1 MAGSC
6 ELGRLRSLRISG
18 LDHGQQGLVGLGGDV
33 YGYDS
38 SDRHVLTQHGWTSVS
53 YVRDVSGAIVSRS
66 DTSTGVTVRYSGSAV
81 LDTSNQVVERT
92 IALPGGVVVTKRAV
106 GDVWSYPNVHGD
118 VSVSANA
125 AGVKQ
130 GVSVVYDP
138 FGSPVSGG
146 VPDNGAGSFD
156 FGWVGSNLKGL
167 EHASGVGQVIE
178 MGARIYQP
186 ALGRFLAVDP
196 VEGGNANDYIYP
208 EDPVNQYDLNGK
220 WCILGTEHYTGSDG
234 KRHSKCRGK
243 GIAKAAATVVGVAA
257 VVVGV
262 GAAVVLTGG
271 AAGLAVAPEALAL
284 AGMASTAAGYAG
296 ATASVVSAAL
306 QCTGRDGRDR
316 KSCDGSKGEALV
328 SVSTLGVS
336 TAFGHLDEFGRD
348 VRPIYDLGAGIWGG
362 LTTAMHW
369 WLR

>member
-1 MAGSC
+1 M
-6 ELGRLRSLRISG
+6 
-18 LDHGQQGLVGLGGDV
+18 
-33 YGYDS
+33 
-38 SDRHVLTQHGWTSVS
+38 
-53 YVRDVSGAIVSRS
+53 
-66 DTSTGVTVRYSGSAV
+66 
-81 LDTSNQVVERT
+81 
-92 IALPGGVVVTKRAV
+92 
-106 GDVWSYPNVHGD
+106 
-118 VSVSANA
+118 
-125 AGVKQ
+125 
-130 GVSVVYDP
+130 
-138 FGSPVSGG
+138 
-146 VPDNGAGSFD
+146 
-156 FGWVGSNLKGL
+156 
-167 EHASGVGQVIE
+167 
-178 MGARIYQP
+178 
-186 ALGRFLAVDP
+186 
-196 VEGGNANDYIYP
+196 
-208 EDPVNQYDLNGK
+208 
-220 WCILGTEHYTGSDG
+220 
-234 KRHSKCRGK
+234 
-243 GIAKAAATVVGVAA
+243 VGVAA